1 MLSIQW
7 HSLHPEKISQRTMP
21 TRIFFRVQKPYF
33 FLRFFHRTHPP
44 ISAVQGYKSIHIL
57 LQCASG
63 RMQALRYHFVQPFHS
78 FRFAAFISLCI
89 TSLPLRLLAPA
100 SAPHCKSGFSVSQ
113 GKPTHNAQ
121 SSVRLWLCFNG
132 IGVVNLPMPPCTS
145 RTRFL
150 LQVFALAF
158 RLTTFAPA
166 IGGKPAHN

>member
-100 SAPHCKSGFSVSQ
+100 SAPHCKSGFTLSH
-113 GKPTHNAQ
+113 GKPQHNAE
-121 SSVRLWLCFNG
+121 SRVRLCHAAVAL
-132 IGVVNLPMPPCTS
+132 VVRNLPMPRYTS
-145 RTRFL
+145 RIRFL
-150 LQVFALAF
+150 
-158 RLTTFAPA
+158 P
-166 IGGKPAHN
+166 